1 MNKFDVLNDIT
12 SVNNSSSVINEN
24 KVELIF
30 ISAILA
36 LAKNMRVVTQMDN
49 KIKVLEIESNNESVE
64 VSILNGYCSVFKDKI
79 INANREVI
87 K

>member
-1 MNKFDVLNDIT
+1 MNKFDALNDIT

-64 VSILNGYCSVFKDKI
+64 VSTLNGYCSVFKDKI

>member
-1 MNKFDVLNDIT
+1 MNKFDALNDIT
-12 SVNNSSSVINEN
+12 NVNNSSSVINEN

-64 VSILNGYCSVFKDKI
+64 VNILNGYCSVFKDKI

>member
-1 MNKFDVLNDIT
+1 MNKFDALNDIT

>member
-1 MNKFDVLNDIT
+1 MNKFDALNDIT

-64 VSILNGYCSVFKDKI
+64 VSILDGYCSVFKDKI